1 MKGLIGTSDEH
12 RYIPVSSRVVPNIH
26 GLWSIFQGLEGNI
39 AALYLKVST
48 KTAGWEQSSENHQT
62 FHKFVA
68 SSASSVE
75 ATNIF
80 DQAAYAGLHN
90 HIVATSHHAGMI
102 CSNLAC
108 LHSAKLGKYKFNT
121 KTADV
126 LWGCQTNLR
135 LLESFGHN
143 KASCFSFSAVHNR
156 RWRITDLY
164 LQQAQSAAAGFQCR
178 PASEGSLGFVGRARK
193 RLPCFPTFAE
203 LNEPWFSREVQVV
216 LGSNCFK
223 R

>member
-1 MKGLIGTSDEH
+1 MPAITHQITTWGQKDAERLLESSLALRFMKGLIVTSDEH

-26 GLWSIFQGLEGNI
+26 GLWSIFQSLEGNI

-90 HIVATSHHAGMI
+90 HIVATSHHAGMWYVPI
-102 CSNLAC
+102 LLAC
-108 LHSAKLGKYKFNT
+108 ILLSWENTTATQRQQMCFEAVRLTSGSWNHLDTTKL
-121 KTADV
+121 
-126 LWGCQTNLR
+126 L
-135 LLESFGHN
+135 
-143 KASCFSFSAVHNR
+143 FSPF
-156 RWRITDLY
+156 
-164 LQQAQSAAAGFQCR
+164 LQYMTVDDG
-178 PASEGSLGFVGRARK
+178 
-193 RLPCFPTFAE
+193 
-203 LNEPWFSREVQVV
+203 
-216 LGSNCFK
+216 
-223 R
+223 